1 MQKIPVAIL
10 GATGAVGQRFIS
22 LLEGHPWFEV
32 AEVVA
37 SERSAGSTYKEA
49 TNWVLDGY
57 PPTDVT
63 NLIVQTLEDD
73 LTSPVVFSALPSS
86 QAKEAEFALAQ
97 RGHVVCTNASAY
109 RMTKDVPILLPEIN
123 AAHIEL
129 VDIQRKNYG
138 WTTGALVTNSNCTS
152 TPVAMSLAPLRQFRP
167 THVQVVSMQA
177 VSGAGYPGV
186 PSLDI
191 MDNVI
196 PFIGGEE
203 DKLTKEPAK
212 MLGTFNGD
220 SVTPFDMIVSAAC
233 NRVPV
238 LDSHLVNV
246 AVRFAEEVTVDDLLA
261 AWENFRGP
269 DDVANLP
276 SAPERPVE
284 VAYAQDRPQP
294 RRDRMAGNG
303 MSAVVGRVR
312 ECHAV
317 DGFQYLALSH
327 NTIRGA
333 AGCSILNAEYLVAK
347 GYVQQQTLPNAQTI
361 RS

>member
-49 TNWVLDGY
+49 ANWVLDGY
-57 PPTDVT
+57 PPTDVA
-63 NLIVQTLEDD
+63 NLIVQTLDDD
-73 LTSPVVFSALPSS
+73 LRSPVVFSALPSG
-86 QAKEAEFALAQ
+86 QAKEAEFALAA

-123 AAHIEL
+123 AEHIKL
-129 VDIQRKNYG
+129 VDVQRKNYG

-212 MLGTFNGD
+212 MLGMFNGD
-220 SVTPFDMIVSAAC
+220 SVTPFQMVVSAAC

-246 AVRFAEEVTVDDLLA
+246 AVRFADEITVHDLLA
-261 AWENFRGP
+261 AWENFRGS
-269 DDVANLP
+269 DDVAKLP
-276 SAPERPVE
+276 SAPERPVQ
-284 VAYAQDRPQP
+284 VSYAEDRPQP

-312 ECHAV
+312 ECPAV
-317 DGFQYLALSH
+317 DGFQFLALSH

-333 AGCSILNAEYLVAK
+333 AGCSILNAEHLVAK
-347 GYVQQQTLPNAQTI
+347 GYVQLQTLPDAQTV